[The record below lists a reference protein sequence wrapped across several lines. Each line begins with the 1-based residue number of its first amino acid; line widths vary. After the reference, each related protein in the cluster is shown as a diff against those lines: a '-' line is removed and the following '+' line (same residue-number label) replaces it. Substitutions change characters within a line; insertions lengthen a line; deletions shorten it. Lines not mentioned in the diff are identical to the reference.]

1 MKVTRVKRRFLIA
14 LLGSVVCIGLG
25 AFSDGV
31 SAEGRAA
38 VAVVEDSDELEFDW
52 VQDQVEAELGCDE
65 FESCLHIEVLGTSR
79 CLDNVAV
86 DFGFED
92 EYGQWLGDAVVVVPS
107 PRFAGGF
114 VIEFGVDASAA
125 GSAVIGDFGIY
136 EVSCS
141 GLLPTG
147 VGVA

>member
-1 MKVTRVKRRFLIA
+1 
-14 LLGSVVCIGLG
+14 
-25 AFSDGV
+25 
-31 SAEGRAA
+31 
-38 VAVVEDSDELEFDW
+38 
-52 VQDQVEAELGCDE
+52 
-65 FESCLHIEVLGTSR
+65 
-79 CLDNVAV
+79 V

-92 EYGQWLGDAVVVVPS
+92 EYGLWIGDAVVVVPS

-125 GSAVIGDFGIY
+125 GSSVGSAVIGDFGIY

-147 VGVA
+147 VGDV